1 MLEEAN
7 REVQSVLKAI
17 YVAKTYNIANNMFF
31 TEAAQID
38 PSFAASLSEDLNLPN
53 AITTLLEQIKMLNS
67 IIRDKKFFEANKL
80 CNILAREL
88 DVLGI
93 KYDSQK
99 HLASIDSI
107 KK

>member
-1 MLEEAN
+1 MLK
-7 REVQSVLKAI
+7 SI
-17 YVAKTYNIANNMFF
+17 CVAKTYNVANNMFF
-31 TEAAQID
+31 SEAAQID
-38 PSFAASLSEDLNLPN
+38 PAFAASLSDDLNLPN
-53 AITTLLEQIKMLNS
+53 AITTLLEQIKMLNTL
-67 IIRDKKFFEANKL
+67 IREKNFLESNKL

-99 HLASIDSI
+99 HITSINQI